1 MTVNVFWQT
10 SRRVWL
16 SYFVVYLS
24 AGFIMNG
31 IGQWMEIARFAN
43 WWQVISC
50 YGLYLVPASLFV
62 KHRSMFD
69 QYLYG
74 LFFLGLLE
82 LGGYTLQTS
91 IPYPNNVIDALFT
104 ERNFALAMTLFF
116 AGLLPLGNWTMK
128 HVLQRTVPGS
138 IEQGEASLNTCIGLR
153 KSV

>member
-1 MTVNVFWQT
+1 MGINVLWQT

-16 SYFVVYLS
+16 WYLAVYLC

-31 IGQWMEIARFAN
+31 IGQWLEIAKFAN

-50 YGLYLVPASLFV
+50 YGLYLVPASLLV

-69 QYLYG
+69 QYLHG
-74 LFFLGLLE
+74 LLFLGLLE

-91 IPYPNNVIDALFT
+91 IPYPNNVIDFLFT

-116 AGLLPLGNWTMK
+116 AALLPLGNFVMG
-128 HVLQRTVPGS
+128 HVLRRQVSESVEQR
-138 IEQGEASLNTCIGLR
+138 QARLNAC
-153 KSV
+153 V